1 MENNKN
7 NVNHVYDGIVEQN
20 NSMPTWWVWSFIF
33 CVIFGFLYWLHYT
46 VGGGVTLLKEFEDD
60 VAIYE
65 EKLAKAQSTAQVE
78 TEETLEK
85 YMKNE
90 TFILSGAK
98 AYADKCAMC
107 HGPDLEGKIGPN
119 LTDNFWINGA
129 GKRLDI
135 VHTISKGVPAKGMPP
150 WEGML
155 KPNEIKNVA
164 AFIVSKLGSQP
175 ANAKAP
181 EGVEVK

>member
-1 MENNKN
+1 MENKGSE
-7 NVNHVYDGIVEQN
+7 VHHVYDGIVEEN

-33 CVIFGFLYWLHYT
+33 CIIFAFLYWLHYT
-46 VGGGVTLLKEFEDD
+46 VGGGDTLLKEFEID

-65 EKLAKAQSTAQVE
+65 ENLAKSQSTAQVE
-78 TEETLEK
+78 TEESLEK

-90 TFILSGAK
+90 AFIMSGAK
-98 AYADKCAMC
+98 AYAEKCAMC
-107 HGPDLEGKIGPN
+107 HGVELEGKIGPN
-119 LTDNFWINGA
+119 LTDKFWLH
-129 GKRLDI
+129 GKGSRLDI
-135 VHTISKGVPAKGMPP
+135 IQTVSKGVPAKGMPP

-155 KPNEIKNVA
+155 KPNEIKNVT
-164 AFIVSKLGSQP
+164 AFIYAKLGSNP